1 MAKNTDNKIGDNA
14 LSETNNILEKY
25 FYIEGKHATL
35 DLYYD
40 TFSELIDNNF
50 GNDKIE
56 KLNSVLFDEIE
67 ETVKLLPS
75 DYKLKIKIHINDFG
89 SYTSKEALKII
100 RENFELYFY
109 GVLQD
114 AKRKKRNGLLAVAT
128 GVVLLLVSYFMQKTS
143 IPYIFQDVMNISGTL
158 FVWEGIG
165 IAFMERN
172 QEIRSTVK
180 FAEQIESIDID

>member
-1 MAKNTDNKIGDNA
+1 M
-14 LSETNNILEKY
+14 
-25 FYIEGKHATL
+25 
-35 DLYYD
+35 
-40 TFSELIDNNF
+40 
-50 GNDKIE
+50 
-56 KLNSVLFDEIE
+56 
-67 ETVKLLPS
+67 
-75 DYKLKIKIHINDFG
+75 
-89 SYTSKEALKII
+89 
-100 RENFELYFY
+100 YFY

>member
-1 MAKNTDNKIGDNA
+1 MAKNSNNKFGDNT

-25 FYIEGKHATL
+25 FHIEGKHAGL

-75 DYKLKIKIHINDFG
+75 DYKLNIKIHIKDFG
-89 SYTSKEALKII
+89 AYSSDEALKII
-100 RENFELYFY
+100 RNNFELYFY

-165 IAFMERN
+165 IAYMERN

>member
-1 MAKNTDNKIGDNA
+1 MAKNTDNKIGDNT

-75 DYKLKIKIHINDFG
+75 DYKLKIKIHVNDFG
-89 SYTSKEALKII
+89 AYTSKEALKII

-109 GVLQD
+109 GVLLD

>member
-1 MAKNTDNKIGDNA
+1 MAKNSNNKIGDNT
-14 LSETNNILEKY
+14 LSETINILEKY

-75 DYKLKIKIHINDFG
+75 D
-89 SYTSKEALKII
+89 
-100 RENFELYFY
+100 
-109 GVLQD
+109 
-114 AKRKKRNGLLAVAT
+114 
-128 GVVLLLVSYFMQKTS
+128 
-143 IPYIFQDVMNISGTL
+143 
-158 FVWEGIG
+158 
-165 IAFMERN
+165 
-172 QEIRSTVK
+172 
-180 FAEQIESIDID
+180 